1 MATLRKSSTTALSPA
16 ERIVSAATALFARHG
31 FDGTT
36 TRMIAERAEMNEA
49 LIFRHFP
56 NKRGLYAAIIERKMA
71 ADPVLSELE
80 NSTAPLEDLLETIA
94 RRVLRT
100 IKDDPQFL
108 RLLYYSG
115 LENHSLSA
123 MFFDN
128 YSQKCS
134 RFLASRLEAA
144 MDRGDFRRMDPY
156 LCARAFIGMV
166 AHHALV
172 GEIFK
177 LDTDRWPEEELTGSF
192 VQLFLN
198 GIKAPA
204 AAL

>member
-1 MATLRKSSTTALSPA
+1 MPATRKSATSVSPA

-36 TRMIAERAEMNEA
+36 TRMIAERAHMNEA
-49 LIFRHFP
+49 LIFRYFP
-56 NKRGLYAAIIERKMA
+56 NKRGLYAAIIERKME
-71 ADPVLSELE
+71 ADPILADLDE
-80 NSTAPLEDLLETIA
+80 NTTMPLEEMLETVA
-94 RRVLRT
+94 RRVLCT

-128 YSQKCS
+128 YSQRCS
-134 RFLASRLEAA
+134 RFLASRIEEA
-144 MDRGDFRRMDPY
+144 MNRKELRRMDPY

-166 AHHALV
+166 AHHALA

-177 LDTDRWPEEELTGSF
+177 LDVDRWSEDELTRSF

-198 GIKAPA
+198 GIKAPTGA
-204 AAL
+204 A

>member
-1 MATLRKSSTTALSPA
+1 MPAARKSSTPTLSPA
-16 ERIVSAATALFARHG
+16 ERIVSAASELFARHG

-36 TRMIAERAEMNEA
+36 TRMIAERAQMNEA
-49 LIFRHFP
+49 LIFRYFP
-56 NKRGLYAAIIERKMA
+56 NKRELYAAIIERKMA
-71 ADPVLSELE
+71 ADPVLADLE
-80 NSTAPLEDLLETIA
+80 GNSSLSIEALLEIIA
-94 RRVLRT
+94 QRILRT
-100 IKDDPQFL
+100 IKEDPQFL

-128 YSQKCS
+128 YSQRCS

-144 MDRGDFRRMDPY
+144 MDTGALRRMDPY

-166 AHHALV
+166 AHHALAA
-172 GEIFK
+172 EIFG
-177 LDTDRWPEEELTGSF
+177 LDADRWPEAELTCSF

-198 GIKAPA
+198 GVKAP
-204 AAL
+204 